1 MGLGLHH
8 LPEVRASCAS
18 RPQEG
23 LLYKKGN
30 ILIIFPG
37 VLLVSFSYM
46 HTHQNFTD
54 DFTKQLPRKMQ
65 NQMHLQVN

>member
-1 MGLGLHH
+1 MQDRRRALGLHL

-23 LLYKKGN
+23 LFYNKGN

-37 VLLVSFSYM
+37 VLLGSFS
-46 HTHQNFTD
+46 
-54 DFTKQLPRKMQ
+54 
-65 NQMHLQVN
+65 